1 MAGADDDGIKIGH
14 DIRTLAFGHWHS
26 YRAEAPADPRR
37 SRNRE
42 NRTLPD
48 RGTIWEPEYRL
59 RWDAR
64 IPMVGQYVGGPMV
77 ASTMVAL
84 TINGESKTVDAP
96 ADMPLLWVLRDLLGM
111 TGTKFGCGIAQC
123 GACTVHLDGKPVR
136 SCLLPV
142 GAIGNRAIT
151 TIEGVGSTPSG
162 AKVQK
167 AWLDLEVIQCGYC
180 QSGQIMSAAALLE
193 DTPHPDD
200 ADIDAA
206 MAGNICRCGT
216 YVRIREAIKRA
227 ADGQA

>member
-1 MAGADDDGIKIGH
+1 
-14 DIRTLAFGHWHS
+14 
-26 YRAEAPADPRR
+26 
-37 SRNRE
+37 
-42 NRTLPD
+42 
-48 RGTIWEPEYRL
+48 
-59 RWDAR
+59 
-64 IPMVGQYVGGPMV
+64 MV
-77 ASTMVAL
+77 ASTTIAL
-84 TINGESKTVDAP
+84 TINGESKTIDAP
-96 ADMPLLWVLRDLLGM
+96 PDMPLLWVLRDLLGL

-142 GAIGNRAIT
+142 AAIGNRAIT
-151 TIEGVGSTPSG
+151 TIEGVGATPSG

-193 DTPHPDD
+193 GTPHPDD

-216 YVRIREAIKRA
+216 YVRIREANKRA